1 MVCNSLI
8 LRVLPAIALLISFY
22 LPSIRSFCYILYI
35 SHSHVASQCHAEFHR
50 NSHHWLK
57 SNLHPTHFYVV
68 WPKWNPFYRFHIPL
82 LFHFL
87 VILKPCVN
95 NSSRVSVFNEFLF
108 FFVISLVA
116 STSHT
121 HLIQWRIETIS
132 KGEAEC
138 VAIRGK
144 RAPNTES
151 ARSYR
156 GKRRRQRG
164 FAPFQKHLPIILK
177 QTVAIVCWSAVQ
189 NGISSQILSKANWV
203 SHFWSFE
210 LIRGMTIFVFLSEW
224 LFLYVLYTDFLYQIH
239 LTCGSKTI
247 LQMWNYWAI
256 FIVYID
262 RLRDR

>member
-1 MVCNSLI
+1 MLFDQNEIHFIDFTFPCCFIFLWFWSHALI
-8 LRVLPAIALLISFY
+8 THQEFQSSTNFY
-22 LPSIRSFCYILYI
+22 
-35 SHSHVASQCHAEFHR
+35 
-50 NSHHWLK
+50 
-57 SNLHPTHFYVV
+57 
-68 WPKWNPFYRFHIPL
+68 
-82 LFHFL
+82 
-87 VILKPCVN
+87 
-95 NSSRVSVFNEFLF
+95 

-138 VAIRGK
+138 VVIRGK

-247 LQMWNYWAI
+247 LQDVELLSDFYCI
-256 FIVYID
+256 Y
-262 RLRDR
+262 R